1 MNSTVRSI
9 LAVAVGFVLACVVM
23 MIVESINGKVL
34 YPELGKMAEGV
45 TDRET
50 IRKIFATAPVGS
62 LLVVLGGWVLGSLLG
77 GAVATW
83 IGRQPLYRHA
93 VILGVLVTLGAIA
106 TNLMLPP
113 PLWFWV
119 VGVIVPI
126 PAACAGAR
134 LAPGAA
140 A

>member
-9 LAVAVGFVLACVVM
+9 LAVAAGFVLACVVM

-50 IRKIFATAPVGS
+50 IRKIFASAPVGS
-62 LLVVLGGWVLGSLLG
+62 LLVVLGGWALGSLVG
-77 GAVATW
+77 GLVATW
-83 IGRQPLYRHA
+83 MGRQPLYRHA

-106 TNLMLPP
+106 NNLMLPP

-119 VGVIVPI
+119 VGVILPI

>member
-1 MNSTVRSI
+1 MSSTVRSI
-9 LAVAVGFVLACVVM
+9 LAVAAGFVVACVVM

-50 IRKIFATAPVGS
+50 IRKIFASAPVGS
-62 LLVVLGGWVLGSLLG
+62 LLVVLCGWALGSLLG

-83 IGRQPLYRHA
+83 MGRQPLYRHA
-93 VILGVLVTLGAIA
+93 LIVGVLVTLGAIA
-106 TNLMLPP
+106 NNLMLPP

-119 VGVIVPI
+119 VGVILPI
-126 PAACAGAR
+126 PAAAAGGR
-134 LAPGAA
+134 LAPGSAV
-140 A
+140 

>member
-1 MNSTVRSI
+1 MRSTVRSV
-9 LAVAVGFVLACVVM
+9 LAVAAGFVLACLVM
-23 MIVESINGKVL
+23 MTVESINGKVL

-50 IRKIFATAPVGS
+50 IRKIFASAPVGS

-83 IGRQPLYRHA
+83 VGRQPLYRHA
-93 VILGVLVTLGAIA
+93 MILGVLVTLGAIA
-106 TNLMLPP
+106 NNLMLPP

-119 VGVIVPI
+119 VGVVLPI

-134 LAPGAA
+134 LAPRAA
-140 A
+140 